1 MKGTEMSSLK
11 RSLLTFMALILAC
24 GAAFA
29 QGINGLQIVVK
40 DVTGKE
46 DIGSVEPG
54 GTVDIEP
61 GGSVRLIMVANSNGG
76 RTIYP
81 VTRFSD
87 PTRGGIRITR
97 ANPENANADL
107 DLSGATGG
115 REAISYSIEDNRIP
129 GNWRRGTIYVRVVER
144 RSGGSHGNGN
154 GNGYGNGNGS
164 GSGNNGGR
172 NGTRYGDRYN
182 NGGWSGN
189 SRGDE
194 ITRSLYQAILLRDPD
209 PGARGTI
216 DAINRGG
223 YDAVVRAAE
232 GIARSEESRIRI
244 YENGDVTNER
254 RLISLDRNLLGLD
267 SSDVDRTD
275 WSDDLRRLR
284 DGRIGEVVSDM
295 VRSERFRSRFG
306 SSDRRY

>member
-11 RSLLTFMALILAC
+11 RSLLTFLALILAC

-40 DVTGKE
+40 DVSGKE

-61 GGSVRLIMVANSNGG
+61 GGSVRLIMVATGNGG

-81 VTRFSD
+81 VPRFSD

-129 GNWRRGTIYVRVVER
+129 GNRRRGTFYVRVLDRR
-144 RSGGSHGNGN
+144 RSGGSY
-154 GNGYGNGNGS
+154 GNGYGS
-164 GSGNNGGR
+164 GYGNNGGR
-172 NGTRYGDRYN
+172 NGGRYGDRYGDRYN
-182 NGGWSGN
+182 GDGNWYGN

-216 DAINRGG
+216 EAINRGG

-254 RLISLDRNLLGLD
+254 RLISLYRNLLGLD
-267 SSDVDRTD
+267 SSDVDRAD

-306 SSDRRY
+306 SDRRY